1 MQGRGNVIHC
11 SVYTTCL
18 LLDAVVLIRLY
29 SVVVLIW
36 VFDGVNCRELPLV
49 YLPFFFWIFGIMWIC
64 CGKVL

>member
-11 SVYTTCL
+11 SLYTTCL

-36 VFDGVNCRELPLV
+36 VLIDGVNYRELPLV
-49 YLPFFFWIFGIMWIC
+49 YLPFFSGFLG
-64 CGKVL
+64 

>member
-49 YLPFFFWIFGIMWIC
+49 YLLTYHFFSGFLG
-64 CGKVL
+64 